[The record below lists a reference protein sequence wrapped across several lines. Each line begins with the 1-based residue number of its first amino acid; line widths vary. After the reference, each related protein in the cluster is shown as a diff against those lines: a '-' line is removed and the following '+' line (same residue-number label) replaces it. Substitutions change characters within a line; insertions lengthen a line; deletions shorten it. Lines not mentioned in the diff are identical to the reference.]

1 MIKENIYLG
10 GSTVAAIGSKL
21 CCIGPLMLGVGL
33 GASGAAAI
41 IEPFR
46 PYLLGVAVLSLAY
59 SFYSVYFRRE
69 KCADGSSCAAK
80 TPGKTTKAFLWV
92 TVFVVTAV
100 TFLPFYVGYLAAAIT
115 PQNETSAFSSA
126 ENETNKTVVID
137 VEGMSCEGCAMT
149 INQTLR
155 KMKGVVSAEASF
167 KDKNVKVVYDPKQ
180 ITLDEIKQAI
190 NALGYKAK

>member
-33 GASGAAAI
+33 GATGAAAI

-46 PYLLGVAVLSLAY
+46 PYLLSVAILSLAY
-59 SFYSVYFRRE
+59 SFYRVYFRSE
-69 KCADGSSCAAK
+69 KCTDGSSCAAK
-80 TPGKTTKAFLWV
+80 TAGKVTKAFLWL
-92 TVFVVTAV
+92 TAFIVTAV
-100 TFLPFYVGYLAAAIT
+100 AFLPFYVGYLAEASS
-115 PQNETSAFSSA
+115 PQKETSAFFA
-126 ENETNKTVVID
+126 TENEANKTVVID
-137 VEGMSCEGCAMT
+137 VEGMTCEGCSMT

-155 KMKGVVSAEASF
+155 KMRGIVSAEASF

-180 ITLDEIKQAI
+180 ITLAEIKQAI
-190 NALGYKAK
+190 NTLGYKAK

>member
-10 GSTVAAIGSKL
+10 GSTVAAIGSKI

-46 PYLLGVAVLSLAY
+46 PYLLGVAILSLAY
-59 SFYSVYFRRE
+59 SFYRVYFRRE
-69 KCADGSSCAAK
+69 KCDDGSSCAAK
-80 TPGKTTKAFLWV
+80 QAGKTTKAFLWI
-92 TVFVVTAV
+92 TAFVVTAV
-100 TFLPFYVGYLAAAIT
+100 AFLPFYVGYLAAAST
-115 PQNETSAFSSA
+115 SQNETSAFSA
-126 ENETNKTVVID
+126 TENETNKTVVIE
-137 VEGMSCEGCAMT
+137 VEGMTCEGCAMT

-155 KMKGVVSAEASF
+155 KMKGIVSAEARF
-167 KDKNVKVVYDPKQ
+167 KDKNVKVVYNPQQ

>member
-33 GASGAAAI
+33 GATGAAAV

-46 PYLLGVAVLSLAY
+46 PYLLSVAILSLAY

-69 KCADGSSCAAK
+69 KCADGSSCATK
-80 TPGKTTKAFLWV
+80 TASKTTKAFLWV
-92 TVFVVTAV
+92 TAFVVTAV
-100 TFLPFYVGYLAAAIT
+100 AFLPFYVGYLAVANT
-115 PQNETSAFSSA
+115 PPIETSTFSSM
-126 ENETNKTVVID
+126 ENETNKTAVIE
-137 VEGMSCEGCAMT
+137 VEGMKCEGCAVT

-155 KMKGVVSAEASF
+155 KMKGVVTAEANF
-167 KDKNVKVVYDPKQ
+167 KDKNVKVVYDPQQ

-190 NALGYKAK
+190 NTLGYMAK

>member
-10 GSTVAAIGSKL
+10 GSTVSAIGSKL

-33 GASGAAAI
+33 GATGVAAI

-46 PYLLGVAVLSLAY
+46 PYLLGVAILSLAF

-69 KCADGSSCAAK
+69 KCADGSSCAVK
-80 TPGKTTKAFLWV
+80 TAGRTTKTFLWV
-92 TVFVVTAV
+92 TAFLVTAV
-100 TFLPFYVGYLAAAIT
+100 AFLPFYVGYLAAVTI
-115 PQNETSAFSSA
+115 PQNDTSAFSAA
-126 ENETNKTVVID
+126 ENEPNKTVVIE
-137 VEGMSCEGCAMT
+137 VEGMTCEGCAMT

-155 KMKGVVSAEASF
+155 KMKGIVSAEGSF
-167 KDKNVKVVYDPKQ
+167 KDKNVKVVYDLKQ
-180 ITLDEIKQAI
+180 TTLDEIKQAI